1 MRPEHNTHKHATPAS
16 GLFNQ
21 TVQSKRRLYR
31 TLVSLHPLLFGLWIL
46 EPAPKDS
53 EQHNGPKK

>member
-1 MRPEHNTHKHATPAS
+1 MGVAT
-16 GLFNQ
+16 
-21 TVQSKRRLYR
+21 TD
-31 TLVSLHPLLFGLWIL
+31 LFGLWIL